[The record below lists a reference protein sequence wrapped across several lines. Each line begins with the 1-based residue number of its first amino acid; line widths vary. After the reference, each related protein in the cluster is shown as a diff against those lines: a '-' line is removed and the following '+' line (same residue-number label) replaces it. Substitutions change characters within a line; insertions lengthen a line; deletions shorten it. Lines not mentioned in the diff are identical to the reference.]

1 MEFLGVLIAC
11 VAFIALFPYIRC
23 FVKRLIFRSKI
34 KKTCI
39 KKGYKLHTTHVF
51 WYLGSKYSKKCD
63 LYIETDNDV
72 FSVKL
77 FGMPNKRAVLVLKE
91 NGEFF
96 IRRFFLMIYYIS
108 ILLWPIN
115 SKAKKLPSYDFK
127 YAYKDEWE
135 NKVFNKILLV
145 NPVGMQFRY
154 VSNKGVETM
163 VQNGEYVNDLKVIS
177 LSEFLKTI

>member
-1 MEFLGVLIAC
+1 MEFLGVLIAF

-34 KKTCI
+34 KKACI

-77 FGMPNKRAVLVLKE
+77 FGMPNQRAVLVLKE

-96 IRRFFLMIYYIS
+96 IRRFFLMIYYI
-108 ILLWPIN
+108 LRL
-115 SKAKKLPSYDFK
+115 F
-127 YAYKDEWE
+127 
-135 NKVFNKILLV
+135 F
-145 NPVGMQFRY
+145 
-154 VSNKGVETM
+154 
-163 VQNGEYVNDLKVIS
+163 S
-177 LSEFLKTI
+177 LCF

>member
-11 VAFIALFPYIRC
+11 AAFIALLPYIRC
-23 FVKRLIFRSKI
+23 FIKRLIFRSKI
-34 KKTCI
+34 KKACI
-39 KKGYKLHTTHVF
+39 NKGYQLHTTHAF

-77 FGMPNKRAVLVLKE
+77 FGMPNRRAVLVLKE

-96 IRRFFLMIYYIS
+96 IRRFFLMTYYIS
-108 ILLWPIN
+108 IVLWSIN
-115 SKAKKLPSYDFK
+115 SKDKKLPAYDFK

-163 VQNGEYVNDLKVIS
+163 VQNGEYVNDMKVIS
-177 LSEFLKTI
+177 LSEFLSRI

>member
-11 VAFIALFPYIRC
+11 VVFIALLPYIRC

-34 KKTCI
+34 KKACI
-39 KKGYKLHTTHVF
+39 NKGYQLHTTHAF

-77 FGMPNKRAVLVLKE
+77 FGMPNRRAVLVLKE

-96 IRRFFLMIYYIS
+96 IRRFFLMTYYIS
-108 ILLWPIN
+108 IVLWSIN
-115 SKAKKLPSYDFK
+115 SKDKKLPAYDFK

-163 VQNGEYVNDLKVIS
+163 VQNGEYVNDLKVMS